1 MSDSSVPPV
10 GNPGNGANALAT
22 STDQVTAL
30 LLRAATDPSFDAA
43 KFETAV
49 GFLRERENRM
59 GHRAFNEAMSNASGE
74 MQEVPKDKSNDFL
87 HSRYATLPGMLGVIK
102 PITAKYGLA
111 FRFGTLPHQDPDW
124 MTITCIL
131 SLGDHEEVTALSGPI
146 LSGEG
151 IKGGKTQMNNLQAV
165 GGTVTYLSRYLLG
178 MVFSLIQHMP
188 DIAADNDG
196 GDPTRGTRRGPTPP
210 SHPPSDVKPD
220 TAKVAAK
227 YPKIYAQLQ
236 TVPNLERFEAFKSHP
251 KFLAWWDAEAKIAKA
266 NGLLID
272 DMLYSRRLEL
282 EAIAANE
289 AAVAAARAKAE
300 AQRKAEETATELT
313 DLELDEAETTK
324 PADTTTT
331 ADRPRQSLAPLL
343 ARVLSCE
350 TAVALDSVIVAPE
363 FSRPASLLVPDDS
376 DALQAAIK
384 KRYADLEHAA

>member
-1 MSDSSVPPV
+1 MSGNTVPLV

-22 STDQVTAL
+22 SNGTDQVTAL

-74 MQEVPKDKSNDFL
+74 MQEVPRDKSNDYL

-102 PITAKYGLA
+102 PIAAKYGLA

-196 GDPTRGTRRGPTPP
+196 GDPTRKPRGGTSPASQPP
-210 SHPPSDVKPD
+210 ADVKPD
-220 TAKVAAK
+220 ITKGLQK
-227 YPKIYAQLQ
+227 FPSLQ
-236 TVPNLERFEAFKSHP
+236 TQLLKVPTLEQLEVF
-251 KFLAWWDAEAKIAKA
+251 KA
-266 NGLLID
+266 NAKFIAFWDSKTKPDGMLID
-272 DMLYSRRLEL
+272 DMLRHRRLEL
-282 EAIAANE
+282 EA
-289 AAVAAARAKAE
+289 VAESERVVAEARAKAAAAQAAE
-300 AQRKAEETATELT
+300 AAAKETAEATVVAPAPADYVPDDEPELSP
-313 DLELDEAETTK
+313 EAKTLIDRINSCHTMGEIDAFMGA
-324 PADTTTT
+324 ADTTLAIAKLTT
-331 ADRPRQSLAPLL
+331 EADGDAVTAAYK
-343 ARVLSCE
+343 ARASDLS
-350 TAVALDSVIVAPE
+350 
-363 FSRPASLLVPDDS
+363 
-376 DALQAAIK
+376 
-384 KRYADLEHAA
+384 